1 MFNIGDIVVSSNN
14 GICKITNI
22 VKLDMFQEMNKPCFL
37 LEPVTGENTK
47 VYIPVETAEKR
58 VRKVLNKEEAMDV
71 IARAS
76 DIEEMVIDD
85 EKDREHRYKEAIQS
99 SDPEQLI
106 RVIKNMY
113 HRRKQRTIQGK
124 KTTAVDERYFKI
136 AVHNLHSEL
145 AFALGCKE
153 DEIQDMIQ
161 KQAK

>member
-1 MFNIGDIVVSSNN
+1 M
-14 GICKITNI
+14 
-22 VKLDMFQEMNKPCFL
+22 LH
-37 LEPVTGENTK
+37 
-47 VYIPVETAEKR
+47 IPVETAEKR
-58 VRKVLNKEEAMDV
+58 VRKILNKEEA
-71 IARAS
+71 
-76 DIEEMVIDD
+76 
-85 EKDREHRYKEAIQS
+85 IQS
-99 SDPEQLI
+99 RDPEQLI

>member
-1 MFNIGDIVVSSNN
+1 M
-14 GICKITNI
+14 
-22 VKLDMFQEMNKPCFL
+22 LH
-37 LEPVTGENTK
+37 
-47 VYIPVETAEKR
+47 IPVETAEKR
-58 VRKVLNKEEAMDV
+58 VRKILNKE
-71 IARAS
+71 
-76 DIEEMVIDD
+76 
-85 EKDREHRYKEAIQS
+85 EAIQS

>member
-1 MFNIGDIVVSSNN
+1 
-14 GICKITNI
+14 
-22 VKLDMFQEMNKPCFL
+22 
-37 LEPVTGENTK
+37 
-47 VYIPVETAEKR
+47 
-58 VRKVLNKEEAMDV
+58 MDV